1 MNNPATTLDR
11 YADDELVNRAQ
22 ESDEAAF
29 GELMRRTSS
38 ASFKLAVSILQ
49 DRQDAEDE
57 VQNSYLSAW
66 RHLAQFH
73 REAKFSTWMSRI
85 VVNTCLMRLRKLR
98 AANFVYLDEV
108 SAEDGSRPRELADLS
123 ATPERSLGNQEL
135 SEVLKLEIR
144 RLPALLRNVLI
155 MRDVEELSSAEV
167 ANRLSISTS
176 AVKSRLL
183 RARRQLRESI
193 EKHGGV
199 PGLHRLPHKR

>member
-1 MNNPATTLDR
+1 MNNPATTLNC

-38 ASFKLAVSILQ
+38 ASFKLAVSILH
-49 DRQDAEDE
+49 DRQEAEDE

-85 VVNTCLMRLRKLR
+85 VVNTCLMRLRRLR

-108 SAEDGSRPRELADLS
+108 SAEEGSRPRELPDLS

-144 RLPALLRNVLI
+144 RLPALLRNVLV

-193 EKHGGV
+193 EKHGGRA
-199 PGLHRLPHKR
+199 GIATLTA